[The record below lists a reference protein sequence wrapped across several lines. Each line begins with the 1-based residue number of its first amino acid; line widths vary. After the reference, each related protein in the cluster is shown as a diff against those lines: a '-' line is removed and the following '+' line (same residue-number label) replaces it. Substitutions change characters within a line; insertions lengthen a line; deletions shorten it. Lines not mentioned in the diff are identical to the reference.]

1 MFIQN
6 MTCKLP
12 FIVIFFIF
20 SSFSLNAQELAY
32 EIKVAGRDVGSMLVT
47 KKEIAD
53 GKVYYSSVTDV
64 EYTLFM
70 TTKMVY
76 LYEAIYENDILQN
89 AYFIYKKNEK
99 KEEEASLER
108 IGTTQNYLTKKDS
121 QSVKLEGLIKKSML
135 NLYFTPPKERDA
147 VFSERFHDK
156 VRIAK
161 LPDENKFMFEIPNG
175 DKSIYEYNDE
185 GVCNKISISS
195 SLLKFEMILKKSV
208 ED

>member
-1 MFIQN
+1 MIIHNMSGKLLIFI
-6 MTCKLP
+6 L
-12 FIVIFFIF
+12 FF
-20 SSFSLNAQELAY
+20 SFNGLSLNAQELAY

-53 GKVYYSSVTDV
+53 GKIYYSAVTDV

-76 LYEAIYENDILQN
+76 LYEAIYENDMLQK

-108 IGTTQNYLTKKDS
+108 IGTTQNYLTKKDG

-175 DKSIYEYNDE
+175 DKSIYEYNNE

-195 SLLKFEMILKKSV
+195 SVLKFEMILKKSV